1 VHQPVGRLTQLR
13 LYPIR
18 PLWTLGPGWA
28 AIGGVL
34 SSDHFAF
41 SPEAFLKLLLVWLL
55 TDLALGTVWDLGVGE
70 SPGQRT
76 SGLWRQLRYPRLP
89 EVAPPLPLLPYT
101 QPNSPGR
108 RLADRL
114 GRWRLWWQTRFWP
127 ESGREFTTLIA
138 ALGLALL
145 LGIALGRDVLG
156 WVLLVVALSWLVALL
171 PSRRG
176 QPSLAPNG
184 AATIHGL
191 AQFGIPWLI
200 GAAAFQG
207 LSWTVAVLG
216 LCFSI
221 AYVGLIRQATRP
233 AHPFRL
239 IGAGQ
244 ATAALWLAALRH
256 PLAAGAVAILLIPQ
270 WGLWVWA
277 GGLSA
282 FDRYSRSI
290 QPFVLLSLLVAA
302 LGIAP

>member
-1 VHQPVGRLTQLR
+1 MHQPVGRLAQLR

-34 SSDHFAF
+34 SSGRLAF
-41 SPEAFLKLLLVWLL
+41 SPETFLKLLLVWLL
-55 TDLALGTVWDLGVGE
+55 TELALGTVWDLGVGE
-70 SPGQRT
+70 SPWQRAN
-76 SGLWRQLRYPRLP
+76 GIWKQLLDPRLP

-101 QPNSPGR
+101 QPHSPGR

-114 GRWRLWWQTRFWP
+114 GRWCLWWRTRFWP
-127 ESGREFTTLIA
+127 ESGREFATLVV
-138 ALGLALL
+138 ALGMALL
-145 LGIALGRDVLG
+145 LGITLGRGVLG
-156 WVLLVVALSWLVALL
+156 WALLVVALSWLIALL
-171 PSRRG
+171 PSRQGRTS
-176 QPSLAPNG
+176 PALNG
-184 AATIHGL
+184 AATIYGL

-221 AYVGLIRQATRP
+221 AYIGLIRQATRP
-233 AHPFRL
+233 AHSFRL

-256 PLAAGAVAILLIPQ
+256 PLAASTVAILLIPQ

-277 GGLSA
+277 GDLSA
-282 FDRYSRSI
+282 FDRYPRNV
-290 QPFVLLSLLVAA
+290 QPFILLSLLVAA